1 MEHLTEVGSRLYYTS
16 EQNILLLIALLKKYN
31 IRKVVASPGATN
43 VTFVSSIQQDS
54 FFEMYSCVDERSAGY
69 MAVGLCE
76 ESSEP
81 VLLSCTGA
89 TASRNYLPAL
99 TEAYYRKLPL
109 IACTSAQDFHNIGHL
124 IAQVINRNNP
134 PSDVVLK
141 SVNISSINN
150 ESDRW
155 FAEIKLNDV
164 LEELFRRGGGPI
176 HINLETKYSLD
187 YSAKELPKVRKIS
200 RITNL
205 TKDLPQLPQGKIG
218 VFVGSHKKWTSEES
232 WALENFAIS
241 NNAIVFVDHT
251 SNYHGKNALNYSI
264 KGSQEVHHNE
274 PSFDV
279 IIHIGEVS
287 GDYYTMR
294 LMKNTKQV
302 WRVNPDGEMRDTF
315 KKLSFVFEM
324 TEQEFFERYSSNT
337 DLSSQNLPA
346 NSFYEEC
353 MAEKNRLL
361 SLIPDLPFSN
371 IYIAQVLAD
380 KIPQNSVLHL
390 GILNSLRAWNL
401 FDLSKSVNVFSN
413 VGGFGIDGCLSSMIG
428 TSLVNKDRLYFGVF
442 GDLATFYDLNVLAN
456 RHLGSNLR
464 IMLINNGLG
473 QEFKNYN
480 HPGARFG
487 EQTDDFIAAKGHN
500 GKQSPLLMKHFTEDL
515 GFEYL
520 SANNKEEFSIAYPK
534 FLNNRI
540 GDKPLFFE
548 VFTNSEEENEAL
560 YLIKHIEQPTD
571 KEKIANSIKQTLKN
585 TVGDKLINKI
595 KKL

>member
-155 FAEIKLNDV
+155 FVEIKLNDV

-187 YSAKELPKVRKIS
+187 YSVKELPKVRKIS

-232 WALENFAIS
+232 FALENFAIS

-401 FDLSKSVNVFSN
+401 FDLPKSVNVFSN

-487 EQTDDFIAAKGHN
+487 EKTDDFIAAKGHN

-520 SANNKEEFSIAYPK
+520 SASNKEEFSIAYPK

-571 KEKIANSIKQTLKN
+571 KEKITNTIKQTLKN

>member
-232 WALENFAIS
+232 FALENFAIS

-401 FDLSKSVNVFSN
+401 FDLPKSVNVFSN

-480 HPGARFG
+480 HPGARFK
-487 EQTDDFIAAKGHN
+487 EKTDDFIAAKGHN

-520 SANNKEEFSIAYPK
+520 SASNKEEFSIAYPK

-571 KEKIANSIKQTLKN
+571 KEKITNTIKQTLKN

>member
-187 YSAKELPKVRKIS
+187 YSVKELPKVRKIS

-232 WALENFAIS
+232 FALESFAIS

-401 FDLSKSVNVFSN
+401 FDLPKSVNVFSN

-480 HPGARFG
+480 HPGARFK
-487 EQTDDFIAAKGHN
+487 EKTDDFIAAKGHN

-571 KEKIANSIKQTLKN
+571 KEKITNTIKQTLKN

>member
-134 PSDVVLK
+134 PNDVVLK

-232 WALENFAIS
+232 FALENFAIS

-401 FDLSKSVNVFSN
+401 FDLPKSVNVFSN

-480 HPGARFG
+480 HPGARFK
-487 EQTDDFIAAKGHN
+487 EKTDDFIAAKGHN
-500 GKQSPLLMKHFTEDL
+500 GKQSHLLMKHFTEDL

-520 SANNKEEFSIAYPK
+520 SANNKEEFLLNYPK
-534 FLNNRI
+534 FLDGRV
-540 GDKPLFFE
+540 GEKPLFFE

-571 KEKIANSIKQTLKN
+571 KEKITNTIKQTLKN

>member
-232 WALENFAIS
+232 FALESFAIS

-371 IYIAQVLAD
+371 IYIAKQIAD
-380 KIPQNSVLHL
+380 KMPENSVLHL

-401 FDLSKSVNVFSN
+401 FDLPKSVNVFSN

-480 HPGARFG
+480 HPGARFK
-487 EQTDDFIAAKGHN
+487 EKTDDFIAAKGHN

-520 SANNKEEFSIAYPK
+520 SVSNKEEFSIAYPK

-548 VFTNSEEENEAL
+548 VFTNSEEENDAL

-571 KEKIANSIKQTLKN
+571 KEKITNTIKQTLKN

>member
-134 PSDVVLK
+134 PNDVVLK
-141 SVNISSINN
+141 SVNISSIDN

-205 TKDLPQLPQGKIG
+205 TKDLPQLSQGKIG

-232 WALENFAIS
+232 FALENFAIS

-401 FDLSKSVNVFSN
+401 FDLPKSVNVFSN

-480 HPGARFG
+480 HPGARFK
-487 EQTDDFIAAKGHN
+487 EKTDDFIAAKGHN
-500 GKQSPLLMKHFTEDL
+500 GKQSHLLMKHFTEDL

-520 SANNKEEFSIAYPK
+520 SASNKEEFSIAYPK

-571 KEKIANSIKQTLKN
+571 KEKITNTIKQTLKN

>member
-134 PSDVVLK
+134 PNDVVLK

-205 TKDLPQLPQGKIG
+205 TKDLPQLSQGKIG

-232 WALENFAIS
+232 FALESFAIS

-401 FDLSKSVNVFSN
+401 FDLPKSVNVFSN

-480 HPGARFG
+480 HPGARFK
-487 EQTDDFIAAKGHN
+487 EKTDDFIAAKGHN

-520 SANNKEEFSIAYPK
+520 SVSNKEEFSIAYPK

-571 KEKIANSIKQTLKN
+571 KEKITNTIKQTLKN

>member
-232 WALENFAIS
+232 FALENFAIS

-346 NSFYEEC
+346 DSFYEEC

-401 FDLSKSVNVFSN
+401 FDLPKSVSVFSN

-480 HPGARFG
+480 HPGARFK
-487 EQTDDFIAAKGHN
+487 EKTDDFIAAKGHN

-520 SANNKEEFSIAYPK
+520 SASNKEEFSIAYPK

-571 KEKIANSIKQTLKN
+571 KEKITNTIKQTLKN

>member
-205 TKDLPQLPQGKIG
+205 TKDLPHLPQGKIG

-232 WALENFAIS
+232 FALENFAIS

-302 WRVNPDGEMRDTF
+302 WRLNPDGEMRDTF

-324 TEQEFFERYSSNT
+324 SEQEFFERYSSNT

-401 FDLSKSVNVFSN
+401 FDLPKSVNVFSN

-480 HPGARFG
+480 HPGARFK
-487 EQTDDFIAAKGHN
+487 EKTDDFIAAKGHN

-520 SANNKEEFSIAYPK
+520 SASNKEEFSIAYPK

-571 KEKIANSIKQTLKN
+571 KEKITNTIKQTLKN

>member
-187 YSAKELPKVRKIS
+187 YSVKELPKVRKIS

-232 WALENFAIS
+232 FALENFAIS

-401 FDLSKSVNVFSN
+401 FDLPKSVNVFSN

-500 GKQSPLLMKHFTEDL
+500 GKQSHLLMKHFTEDL

-520 SANNKEEFSIAYPK
+520 SASNKEEFSIAYPK

>member
-232 WALENFAIS
+232 FALENFAIS

-401 FDLSKSVNVFSN
+401 FDLPKSVNVFSN

-480 HPGARFG
+480 HPGARFK
-487 EQTDDFIAAKGHN
+487 EKTDDFIAAKGHN
-500 GKQSPLLMKHFTEDL
+500 GKQSHLLMKHFTEDL

>member
-134 PSDVVLK
+134 PNDVVLK

-187 YSAKELPKVRKIS
+187 YSVKELPKVRKIS

-232 WALENFAIS
+232 FALENFAIS

-251 SNYHGKNALNYSI
+251 SNYHEKNALNYSI

-401 FDLSKSVNVFSN
+401 FDLPKSVNVFSN

-520 SANNKEEFSIAYPK
+520 SASNKEEFSIAYPK

-540 GDKPLFFE
+540 GDTPFFFE

-571 KEKIANSIKQTLKN
+571 KEKITNTIKQTLKN

>member
-187 YSAKELPKVRKIS
+187 YSVKELPKVRKIS

-205 TKDLPQLPQGKIG
+205 TKDLPQLSQGKIG

-232 WALENFAIS
+232 FALESFAIS

-401 FDLSKSVNVFSN
+401 FDLPKSVNVFSN

-480 HPGARFG
+480 HPGARFK
-487 EQTDDFIAAKGHN
+487 EKTDDFIAAKGHN

-520 SANNKEEFSIAYPK
+520 SVSNKEEFSIAYPK

-571 KEKIANSIKQTLKN
+571 KEKITNTIKQTLKN

>member
-187 YSAKELPKVRKIS
+187 YSVKELPKVRKIS

-232 WALENFAIS
+232 WALESFAIS

-401 FDLSKSVNVFSN
+401 FDLPKSVNVFSN

-456 RHLGSNLR
+456 RHLGNNLR

-480 HPGARFG
+480 HPGARFK
-487 EQTDDFIAAKGHN
+487 EKTDDFIAAKGHN

-520 SANNKEEFSIAYPK
+520 SVSNKEEFSIAYPK

-571 KEKIANSIKQTLKN
+571 KEKITNTIKQTLKN

>member
-1 MEHLTEVGSRLYYTS
+1 MEHLTDVGSRLYYTS

-232 WALENFAIS
+232 FALENFAIS

-401 FDLSKSVNVFSN
+401 FDLPKSVNVFSN

-500 GKQSPLLMKHFTEDL
+500 GKQSHLLMKHFTEDL

-571 KEKIANSIKQTLKN
+571 KEKIANTIKQTLKN

>member
-232 WALENFAIS
+232 FALENFAIS

-294 LMKNTKQV
+294 LIKNTKQV

-401 FDLSKSVNVFSN
+401 FDLPKSVNVFAN

-500 GKQSPLLMKHFTEDL
+500 GKQSHLLMKHFTEDL

-520 SANNKEEFSIAYPK
+520 SANNKEEFLLNSPK
-534 FLNNRI
+534 FLDSRV
-540 GDKPLFFE
+540 GEKPLFFE

-571 KEKIANSIKQTLKN
+571 KEKITNTIKQTLKN

>member
-134 PSDVVLK
+134 PNDVVLK

-205 TKDLPQLPQGKIG
+205 TKDLPQLSQGKIG

-401 FDLSKSVNVFSN
+401 FDLPKSVNVFSN

-480 HPGARFG
+480 HPGARFK
-487 EQTDDFIAAKGHN
+487 EKTDDFIAAKGHN

-520 SANNKEEFSIAYPK
+520 SVSNKEEFSIAYPK

-571 KEKIANSIKQTLKN
+571 KEKITNTIKQTLKN

>member
-232 WALENFAIS
+232 WALESFAIS

-337 DLSSQNLPA
+337 DLSSQNLPD

-401 FDLSKSVNVFSN
+401 FDLPKSVNVFSN

-464 IMLINNGLG
+464 IILINNGLG

-487 EQTDDFIAAKGHN
+487 KQTDDFIAAKGHN
-500 GKQSPLLMKHFTEDL
+500 GKQSHLLMKHFTEDL

-520 SANNKEEFSIAYPK
+520 SASNKEEFSIAYPK

>member
-232 WALENFAIS
+232 FALENFAIS

-294 LMKNTKQV
+294 LIKNTKQV

-401 FDLSKSVNVFSN
+401 FDLPKSVNVFAN

-500 GKQSPLLMKHFTEDL
+500 GKQSHLLMKHFTEDL

-520 SANNKEEFSIAYPK
+520 SANNKEEFLLNYPK
-534 FLNNRI
+534 FLDSRV
-540 GDKPLFFE
+540 GEKPLFFE

-571 KEKIANSIKQTLKN
+571 KEKITNTIKQTLKN

>member
-187 YSAKELPKVRKIS
+187 YSVKELPKVRKIS

-232 WALENFAIS
+232 FALENFAIS

-401 FDLSKSVNVFSN
+401 FDLPKSVNVFSN

-480 HPGARFG
+480 HPGARFK
-487 EQTDDFIAAKGHN
+487 EKTDDFIAAKGHN

-520 SANNKEEFSIAYPK
+520 SVSNKEEFSIAYPK

-571 KEKIANSIKQTLKN
+571 KEKITNTIKQTLKN

>member
-134 PSDVVLK
+134 PNDVVLK

-232 WALENFAIS
+232 FALENFAIS

-401 FDLSKSVNVFSN
+401 FDLPKSVNVFSN

-480 HPGARFG
+480 HPGARFK
-487 EQTDDFIAAKGHN
+487 EKTDDFIAAKGHN

-520 SANNKEEFSIAYPK
+520 SASNKEEFSIAYPK

-571 KEKIANSIKQTLKN
+571 KEKITNTIKQTLKN

>member
-134 PSDVVLK
+134 PNDVVLK

-150 ESDRW
+150 ETDRW
-155 FAEIKLNDV
+155 NTEIKLNDV

-232 WALENFAIS
+232 FALESFAIS

-361 SLIPDLPFSN
+361 SLMPDLPFSN

-401 FDLSKSVNVFSN
+401 FDLPKSVNVFSN

-456 RHLGSNLR
+456 RHLGNNLR

-480 HPGARFG
+480 HPGSRFG

-500 GKQSPLLMKHFTEDL
+500 GKQSHLLMKHFTEDL

-520 SANNKEEFSIAYPK
+520 SASNKEEFSIAYPK

-571 KEKIANSIKQTLKN
+571 KEKITNTIKQTLKN

>member
-232 WALENFAIS
+232 FALESFAIS

-371 IYIAQVLAD
+371 IYIAKQIAD
-380 KIPQNSVLHL
+380 KMPENSVLHL

-520 SANNKEEFSIAYPK
+520 SASNKEEFSIAYPK

-571 KEKIANSIKQTLKN
+571 KEKIANTIKQTLKN

>member
-134 PSDVVLK
+134 PTDVVLK

-187 YSAKELPKVRKIS
+187 YSVKELPKVRKIS

-232 WALENFAIS
+232 FALENFAIS

-401 FDLSKSVNVFSN
+401 FDLPKSVNVFSN

-500 GKQSPLLMKHFTEDL
+500 GKQSHLLMKHFTEDL

-520 SANNKEEFSIAYPK
+520 SASNKEEFSIAYPK

-571 KEKIANSIKQTLKN
+571 KEKIINTIKQTLKN

>member
-187 YSAKELPKVRKIS
+187 YSVKELPKVRKIS

-232 WALENFAIS
+232 FALENFAIS

-401 FDLSKSVNVFSN
+401 FDLPKSVNVFSN

-480 HPGARFG
+480 HPGARFK
-487 EQTDDFIAAKGHN
+487 EKTDDFIAAKGHN

-571 KEKIANSIKQTLKN
+571 KEKITNTIKQTLKN

>member
-187 YSAKELPKVRKIS
+187 YSVKELPKVRKIS

-346 NSFYEEC
+346 DSFYEEC

-401 FDLSKSVNVFSN
+401 FDLPKSVNVFSN

-480 HPGARFG
+480 HPGARFK
-487 EQTDDFIAAKGHN
+487 EKTDDFIAAKGHN

-520 SANNKEEFSIAYPK
+520 SASNKEEFSIAYPK

-571 KEKIANSIKQTLKN
+571 KEKITNTIKQTLKN

>member
-43 VTFVSSIQQDS
+43 VTFVSSIQRDS

-232 WALENFAIS
+232 FALENFAIS

-401 FDLSKSVNVFSN
+401 FDLPKSVNVFSN

>member
-232 WALENFAIS
+232 FALENFAIS

-401 FDLSKSVNVFSN
+401 FDLPKSVNVFSN

-480 HPGARFG
+480 HPGARFK
-487 EQTDDFIAAKGHN
+487 EKTDDFIAAKGHN
-500 GKQSPLLMKHFTEDL
+500 GKQSHLLMKHFTEDL

-571 KEKIANSIKQTLKN
+571 KEKITNTIKQTLKN

>member
-232 WALENFAIS
+232 FALESFAIS

-346 NSFYEEC
+346 DSFYEEC

-401 FDLSKSVNVFSN
+401 FDLPKSVNVFSN

-480 HPGARFG
+480 HPGARFK
-487 EQTDDFIAAKGHN
+487 EKTDDFIAAKGHN

-520 SANNKEEFSIAYPK
+520 SASNKEEFSIAYPK

-571 KEKIANSIKQTLKN
+571 KEKITNTIKQTLKN

>member
-134 PSDVVLK
+134 PNDVVLK

-232 WALENFAIS
+232 FALENFAIS

-251 SNYHGKNALNYSI
+251 SNYQGKNALNYSI

-337 DLSSQNLPA
+337 DLSSQNLSA

-361 SLIPDLPFSN
+361 SLMPDLPFSN

-401 FDLSKSVNVFSN
+401 FDLPKSVNVFSN

-500 GKQSPLLMKHFTEDL
+500 GKQSHLLMKHFTEDL

-520 SANNKEEFSIAYPK
+520 SASNKEEFSIAYPK

-571 KEKIANSIKQTLKN
+571 KEKITNTIKQTLKN

>member
-187 YSAKELPKVRKIS
+187 YSVKELPKVRKIS

-324 TEQEFFERYSSNT
+324 TEQEFFERYSSNS
-337 DLSSQNLPA
+337 DLSTQNLPA

-361 SLIPDLPFSN
+361 SLMPDLPFSN

-401 FDLSKSVNVFSN
+401 FDLPKSINVFSN

-520 SANNKEEFSIAYPK
+520 SASNKEEFSIAYPK

-571 KEKIANSIKQTLKN
+571 KEKIANTIKQTLKN

>member
-31 IRKVVASPGATN
+31 IRKVVVSPGATN

-134 PSDVVLK
+134 PNDVVLK

-232 WALENFAIS
+232 FALENFAIS

-401 FDLSKSVNVFSN
+401 FDLPKSVNVFSN

-500 GKQSPLLMKHFTEDL
+500 GKQSHLLMKHFTEDL

-520 SANNKEEFSIAYPK
+520 SASNKEEFSIAYPK

-571 KEKIANSIKQTLKN
+571 KEKITNTIKQTLKN

>member
-164 LEELFRRGGGPI
+164 FEELFRRGGGPI

-232 WALENFAIS
+232 FALENFAIS

-401 FDLSKSVNVFSN
+401 FDLPKSVNVFSN

-480 HPGARFG
+480 HPGARFK
-487 EQTDDFIAAKGHN
+487 EKTDDFIAAKGHN
-500 GKQSPLLMKHFTEDL
+500 GKQSHLLMKHFTEDL

-520 SANNKEEFSIAYPK
+520 SASSKEEFLLNYPK
-534 FLNNRI
+534 FLDNRV
-540 GDKPLFFE
+540 GEKPLFFE
-548 VFTNSEEENEAL
+548 VFTKSEEENEAL

-571 KEKIANSIKQTLKN
+571 KEKITNTIKQTLKN

>member
-1 MEHLTEVGSRLYYTS
+1 MEHLTEVCSRLYYTS

-134 PSDVVLK
+134 PNDVVLK

-232 WALENFAIS
+232 FALENFAIS

-401 FDLSKSVNVFSN
+401 FDLPKSVNVFSN

-480 HPGARFG
+480 HPGARFK
-487 EQTDDFIAAKGHN
+487 EKTDDFIAAKGHN

-520 SANNKEEFSIAYPK
+520 SASNKEEFSIAYPK

-571 KEKIANSIKQTLKN
+571 KEKIANTIKQTLKN

>member
-187 YSAKELPKVRKIS
+187 YSVKELPKVRKIS

-401 FDLSKSVNVFSN
+401 FDLPKSVNVFSN

-480 HPGARFG
+480 HPGARFK
-487 EQTDDFIAAKGHN
+487 EKTDDFIAAKGHN

-520 SANNKEEFSIAYPK
+520 SVSNKEEFSIAYPK

-571 KEKIANSIKQTLKN
+571 KEKITNTIKQTLKN

>member
-134 PSDVVLK
+134 PNDVVLK
-141 SVNISSINN
+141 SVNISSIDN

-205 TKDLPQLPQGKIG
+205 TKDLPQLSQGKIG

-232 WALENFAIS
+232 FALENFAIS

-401 FDLSKSVNVFSN
+401 FDLPKSVNVFSN

-480 HPGARFG
+480 HPGARFK
-487 EQTDDFIAAKGHN
+487 EKTDDFIAAKGHN

-520 SANNKEEFSIAYPK
+520 SASNKEEFSIAYPK

-571 KEKIANSIKQTLKN
+571 KEKITNTIKQTLKN

>member
-134 PSDVVLK
+134 PNDVVLK

-205 TKDLPQLPQGKIG
+205 TKDLPQLPHGKIG

-390 GILNSLRAWNL
+390 GILNSLRVWNL
-401 FDLSKSVNVFSN
+401 FDLPKSVNVFSN

-464 IMLINNGLG
+464 IILINNGLG

-500 GKQSPLLMKHFTEDL
+500 GKQSHLLMKHFTEDL

-520 SANNKEEFSIAYPK
+520 SASNKEEFSIAYPK

-571 KEKIANSIKQTLKN
+571 KEKITNTIKQTLKN

>member
-232 WALENFAIS
+232 FALESFAIS

-371 IYIAQVLAD
+371 IYIAKQIAD
-380 KIPQNSVLHL
+380 KMPENSVLHL

-401 FDLSKSVNVFSN
+401 FDLPKSVNVFSN

-480 HPGARFG
+480 HPGARFK
-487 EQTDDFIAAKGHN
+487 EKTDDFIAAKGHN

-520 SANNKEEFSIAYPK
+520 SASNKEEFLLNYPK
-534 FLNNRI
+534 FLDSRV
-540 GDKPLFFE
+540 GEKPLFFE

-571 KEKIANSIKQTLKN
+571 KEKITNTIKQTLKN

>member
-134 PSDVVLK
+134 PNDVVLK

-187 YSAKELPKVRKIS
+187 YSAKELPKVRKIN

-232 WALENFAIS
+232 FALENFAIS

-401 FDLSKSVNVFSN
+401 FDLPKSVNVFSN

-456 RHLGSNLR
+456 RHLRSNLR

-500 GKQSPLLMKHFTEDL
+500 GKQSHLLMKHFTEDL

-520 SANNKEEFSIAYPK
+520 SASNKEEFSIAYPK

-571 KEKIANSIKQTLKN
+571 KEKIANTIKQTLKN

>member
-1 MEHLTEVGSRLYYTS
+1 MGHLTEVGSRLYYTS

-164 LEELFRRGGGPI
+164 FEELFRRGGGPI

-218 VFVGSHKKWTSEES
+218 VFVGSHKKWISEES
-232 WALENFAIS
+232 FALENFAIS

-324 TEQEFFERYSSNT
+324 SEQEFFERYSSNT
-337 DLSSQNLPA
+337 DLSSQNLSA

-371 IYIAQVLAD
+371 IYIAKQIAD
-380 KIPQNSVLHL
+380 KMPENSVLHL

-401 FDLSKSVNVFSN
+401 FDLPKSVNVFSN

-480 HPGARFG
+480 HPGARFK
-487 EQTDDFIAAKGHN
+487 EKTDDFIAAKGHN